1 MIRRLLKNLNI
12 LNLLLLGLLIYLAR
26 FLLYP
31 VPEPEIK
38 VNPSSQQKAGIE
50 EMKKDSDG
58 ATSSPADYMVIA
70 EQNPFHPERKIPV
83 EKKAEQP
90 LPKPEFVLYGTL
102 ITDDLSLAYMED
114 KKAPVSTPGRGN
126 RQVSLKIGDS
136 LSGFKLKEIEPEKV
150 VMVRGEETMTV
161 YLNDPH
167 GPKTRQ
173 TATASAQP
181 GKPETPQTGTFTQRP
196 STQKQ
201 PASTAQQ
208 RPAQQAITPPVE
220 QRERPKEPLTPE
232 QVNKAR
238 ETFLKMFQRR

>member
-161 YLNDPH
+161 MLQDPR
-167 GPKTRQ
+167 KVRAIEANKQQ
-173 TATASAQP
+173 TPS
-181 GKPETPQTGTFTQRP
+181 PEA
-196 STQKQ
+196 QKQ
-201 PASTAQQ
+201 SADKQKENKQVQPSVRQFAPQ
-208 RPAQQAITPPVE
+208 RDIIKKPKNK
-220 QRERPKEPLTPE
+220 ERRNVQE
-232 QVNKAR
+232 QVPP
-238 ETFLKMFQRR
+238 LL